1 MLGHSQEGL
10 KVTPDRVLQSMI
22 SERCRQMLPQLA
34 DEPEQLSLFQHEI
47 TREDVVKCLT
57 GQM

>member
-1 MLGHSQEGL
+1 MIEGL

-34 DEPEQLSLFQHEI
+34 DEPEQLSLFQPEL